1 MHHSFHA
8 PPALCSGWVTPD
20 IAQMQPLPCPQG
32 FRRARDADHALLVS
46 FLDAEFNRAQRGSE
60 IRTDL
65 PDFYCRAGV
74 DPASK
79 SYSAVNGCVSLAP
92 NVRRCRGVVGTQW
105 GLRGEQCSC
114 TAAASRHT
122 AVTCGYDSIIM
133 SHAHSP
139 PPRCHPPSLAGRL
152 GVGRG
157 RAVLPLQR
165 QQDHPQAGRG
175 GRRPVRVSL
184 RALAATA
191 TACGMTRL

>member
-79 SYSAVNGCVSLAP
+79 SYSAVNGCVSLEP
-92 NVRRCRGVVGTQW
+92 NVRRCRGVVG
-105 GLRGEQCSC
+105 RGGCEGDSC
-114 TAAASRHT
+114 TAAASCRASMTCRYASRHT
-122 AVTCGYDSIIM
+122 TTCLLTCPLF
-133 SHAHSP
+133 P
-139 PPRCHPPSLAGRL
+139 PSPPSLAGRL

-175 GRRPVRVSL
+175 GRRPVCVSL
-184 RALAATA
+184 PALAATS